1 MMMHMIRHAARRSGL
16 ALIVMASLPGAAFA
30 AQEEDG
36 APDDEIIDEITV
48 LGERVAGDP
57 PLGFSLDEE
66 ALARMPGTQNDPI
79 SHSSGCVDE

>member
-1 MMMHMIRHAARRSGL
+1 
-16 ALIVMASLPGAAFA
+16 MASLPGAALA
-30 AQEEDG
+30 TQEEDG
-36 APDDEIIDEITV
+36 APDDEVIDEITV

-79 SHSSGCVDE
+79 TTRKRWPGCQEHRMTQSERLSLFRVC